1 MKKVRKQS
9 KHDQTDVTVT
19 LDHFQL
25 TRDLVEKLAFRSFA
39 APEKKDD
46 LDGMAM
52 DLSSIEAYVKGSLH
66 LAEGD
71 RSRRVPFLGSYFFT
85 CVQTS
90 KGDNLMHWAH
100 SLS

>member
-1 MKKVRKQS
+1 MKKVRNQS
-9 KHDQTDVTVT
+9 KQDQLDVTVT

-25 TRDLVEKLAFRSFA
+25 TRDLVEKLAFRSYA
-39 APEKKDD
+39 APEKIDD

-52 DLSSIEAYVKGSLH
+52 DLSSIEAYVKGHLH

-71 RSRRVPFLGSYFFT
+71 RSRRIPFLGSYFFT
-85 CVQTS
+85 CVQANN
-90 KGDNLMHWAH
+90 GDNIMHWAH

>member
-1 MKKVRKQS
+1 MKKLRKQS
-9 KHDQTDVTVT
+9 KHDQAEVTVT

-46 LDGMAM
+46 LNGQAM

-71 RSRRVPFLGSYFFT
+71 HVRRIPFLGSYFFT
-85 CVQTS
+85 CAQ
-90 KGDNLMHWAH
+90 GNNGRNIMHWAH